1 MIPSKV
7 IDEFLVPPGK
17 SILLER
23 LDRPEKQWKFC
34 SADLAERGFWDQYMR
49 AYELALS
56 ATSTKW
62 APWYVIPADHKWF
75 ARIGAAAVIAN
86 ALIEIDPQFPVL
98 DARARGDLQAVKAE
112 LEGEAPEGAAA
123 DPFQEELDAQS

>member
-23 LDRPEKQWKFC
+23 LDRPEKRWKFC
-34 SADLAERGFWDQYMR
+34 SADLAERAFWDQYMR

-62 APWYVIPADHKWF
+62 APWYVVPADHKWVSRVVV
-75 ARIGAAAVIAN
+75 ADVLTRAIRSLNLSYPRVSEQQRREIAAAREQLAK
-86 ALIEIDPQFPVL
+86 E
-98 DARARGDLQAVKAE
+98 
-112 LEGEAPEGAAA
+112 
-123 DPFQEELDAQS
+123 